1 MKLAILLAT
10 LLAWNVD
17 EAFASLPS
25 GRYVDPS
32 VCTPCHAAITARY
45 ARTAMARSF
54 GTVPAATNFDGLEGG
69 SFGHP
74 ASREFFTVSRH
85 AGIPFLRRYQVGF
98 EGTIANV
105 LKAKIDYW
113 FGSGNHARSYI
124 SRDSPGRLIE
134 LPVTWS
140 AENGGNW
147 GMSPRF
153 DSAQHSGPYRLS
165 GDSSLN
171 AISSGD

>member
-74 ASREFFTVSRH
+74 ASREFPYSGFGYINSTSLYSQPRNGQLVARFT
-85 AGIPFLRRYQVGF
+85 F
-98 EGTIANV
+98 
-105 LKAKIDYW
+105 
-113 FGSGNHARSYI
+113 
-124 SRDSPGRLIE
+124 
-134 LPVTWS
+134 
-140 AENGGNW
+140 
-147 GMSPRF
+147 
-153 DSAQHSGPYRLS
+153 
-165 GDSSLN
+165 
-171 AISSGD
+171 